1 MEAVMRPALVALVL
15 LSSLAACSPA
25 EEREAKQEA
34 KAVLADVK
42 EDASKL
48 TENTGDILK
57 KGAGELK
64 EGVQDAGDMLKDK
77 SAEAR
82 DEAKDDRDRK

>member
-1 MEAVMRPALVALVL
+1 MRPALVAVVL
-15 LSSLAACSPA
+15 LGLAACSPG
-25 EEREAKQEA
+25 EERQAKAEA

-48 TENTGDILK
+48 TDNTGDILK

-64 EGVQDAGDMLKDK
+64 EGVQDAGDMLKEK

>member
-1 MEAVMRPALVALVL
+1 MRPILFPL
-15 LSSLAACSPA
+15 LILGLAACSPA

-34 KAVLADVK
+34 RAVVADIK

-48 TENTGDILK
+48 TDNTGEVLK
-57 KGAGELK
+57 KGAAEMK
-64 EGVQDAGDMLKDK
+64 EGVQDAGDMLKEN

-82 DEAKDDRDRK
+82 DETKDDRDRK